1 MSNDV
6 PTFQRVVLFLCFFL
20 IKHFIKKEKVK
31 VSFLKIGFFGALAEC
46 GAANKKIKG
55 TFLSLFFFFQKK
67 NYFFIRVLLYRYKRC
82 WGDVE
87 QRKKGKASVQD
98 CLLRFFS
105 ITRTPR
111 RQPRR
116 RPPPSPPPRPPS
128 PPPQPPSLPR
138 RPP

>member
-31 VSFLKIGFFGALAEC
+31 VSFLKIGFFRC
-46 GAANKKIKG
+46 SRRMWCSKQKNQRNISFS
-55 TFLSLFFFFQKK
+55 FLFPKK